1 MKNLK
6 RFYILMV
13 AILIVNLLSP
23 IGLLSAKAA
32 DNVTKVTIHKV
43 EGTEVKEGTYDA
55 LAGETPE
62 GVGAPISNIGFTYFK
77 VDEDTYKT
85 LKEAPESY
93 DTVEKVKAL
102 VGSEGVQTGLT
113 NGQGVV
119 DVVNLEEGFYWF
131 VENGSTAVAASHA
144 VPFGLALPMTKED
157 GSGYMEH
164 IHVWPKNEL
173 ENTPEIDK
181 TVSDLENKSASYD
194 VGQEVEWF
202 IQTDVPK
209 GIEEYKQ
216 YVITDKLDSKLDF
229 VQDKVTVTYNN
240 VALTEGTHYNVTYDE
255 SDHEV
260 KVVLTETGL
269 KFLGDSLVPEQ
280 KLITKIVTTINESAV
295 PGLEIKN
302 GGKLEFDNGHGKV
315 TTPGGDT
322 PPPEVPEEEKPFV
335 YTGGKKFVKIA
346 NNDSSVTL
354 EGAEFVI
361 KNLEGNF
368 LKQSDGK
375 VEWVTDQSD
384 ATKFISDAQGKF
396 EVKGLAYGVKGDDNT
411 GSTDYILVE
420 TKAPEGYALPTNPE
434 TTFTINKVSY
444 YQDPQAVDLKDATAQ
459 EINNQKVTIPNT
471 GGIGTIIFT
480 VVGLLFILGAFTM
493 LKRRKEA

>member
-1 MKNLK
+1 MHNFK
-6 RFYILMV
+6 RFYILMF
-13 AILIVNLLSP
+13 ALLLVNLVNP

-43 EGTEVKEGTYDA
+43 EGSEVKEGTYDA
-55 LAGETPE
+55 LSGETPE
-62 GVGAPISNIGFTYFK
+62 GVGKPISNISFTYFK
-77 VDEDTYKT
+77 VDEDTYKQ
-85 LKEAPESY
+85 LKEAPANY

-113 NGQGVV
+113 NDQGVV
-119 DVVNLEEGFYWF
+119 DVEGLEEGFYWF

-173 ENTPEIDK
+173 EDTPEIDK
-181 TVSDLENKSASYD
+181 TVADLENKSGSYD

-229 VQDKVTVTYNN
+229 VQGSVTVTYNN
-240 VALTEGTHYNVTYDE
+240 VALTEGTHYNVTYNE
-255 SDHEV
+255 GANEV
-260 KVVLTETGL
+260 VVELTEAGL
-269 KFLGDSLVPEQ
+269 GFLGESLVPEQ
-280 KLITKIVTTINESAV
+280 KLVTKIVTTINESAV

-302 GGKLEFDNGHGKV
+302 GGKLEFDNGHGTK
-315 TTPGGDT
+315 
-322 PPPEVPEEEKPFV
+322 EEKEVEEQPVV

-368 LKQSDGK
+368 LKQTDGK
-375 VEWVTDQSD
+375 VEWVTSKDE
-384 ATKFISDAQGKF
+384 ATNFISDAEGKF
-396 EVKGLAYGVKGDDNT
+396 EIKGLAYGEKGDNNT

-420 TKAPEGYALPTNPE
+420 TKAPKGYALPTNPE
-434 TTFTINKVSY
+434 TTFTVNKTSY
-444 YQDPQAVDLKDATAQ
+444 YQDPANLVDAEAK

-480 VVGLLFILGAFTM
+480 VVGLLFILTAFTV
-493 LKRRKEA
+493 LRRKSKEA